1 MLKIQQGYGTSLQQ
15 DYATYTY
22 TPNGQRA
29 SVKDA
34 NGNLASMSYDG
45 HDRLL
50 QWNFRR
56 RPASGR

>member
-1 MLKIQQGYGTSLQQ
+1 MTSLVE

-34 NGNLASMSYDG
+34 NGNLSAYEFVLVRQRSSQPPGFD
-45 HDRLL
+45 
-50 QWNFRR
+50 
-56 RPASGR
+56 